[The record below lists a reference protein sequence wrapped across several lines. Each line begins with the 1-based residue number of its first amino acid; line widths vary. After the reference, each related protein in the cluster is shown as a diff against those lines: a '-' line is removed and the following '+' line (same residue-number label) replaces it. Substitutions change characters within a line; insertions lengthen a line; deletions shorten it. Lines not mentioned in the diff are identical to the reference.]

1 MGFLKK
7 LNQARKGISKGAE
20 KKQQEDLKRRAELF
34 IAEYKLLVAK
44 FKMDMTTELEFS
56 INGIRPVIKLIEVKD
71 PINLDNGAGKEAPKK

>member
-7 LNQARKGISKGAE
+7 LNQARKGLNKAAE

-44 FKMDMTTELEFS
+44 FKLDMTTELEFS
-56 INGIRPVIKLIEVKD
+56 TNGIRPVIKLIEVKD
-71 PINLDNGAGKEAPKK
+71 PVNLDNGAEALKK